1 MTTTIS
7 ISNTPI
13 TCVALATTLLLPF
26 FPSSPQSDALAAT
39 GTQRA
44 HASSVHSSPTK
55 QRRAPRVK
63 AIACP
68 LCRTRVR
75 LDSVVRVQVGRSKP
89 LAAAGGDDEISRSNA
104 GVNADDDEDLVAKF
118 GTKVQRV
125 VRELNG

>member
-1 MTTTIS
+1 M
-7 ISNTPI
+7 
-13 TCVALATTLLLPF
+13 
-26 FPSSPQSDALAAT
+26 
-39 GTQRA
+39 
-44 HASSVHSSPTK
+44 HSSPTK

-89 LAAAGGDDEISRSNA
+89 LAAAGGDEKISRPNA